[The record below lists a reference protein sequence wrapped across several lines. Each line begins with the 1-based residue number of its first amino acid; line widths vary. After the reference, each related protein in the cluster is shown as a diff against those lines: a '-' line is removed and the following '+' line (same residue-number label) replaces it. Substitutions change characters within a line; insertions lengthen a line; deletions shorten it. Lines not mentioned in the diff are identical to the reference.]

1 MASVPAEIPGNNM
14 TANVGGADTDLIENK
29 SDMLLGFNRLSL
41 LRQLVLM
48 IGVAASIAMGIAIIL
63 WANEPAYQPL
73 FADMSRYDA
82 TEVASILNQND
93 VAFKIEPKTGALL
106 IAAEDLHRARLQLAS
121 AGITQDKTIGFEL
134 LDQDTGLG
142 TSQFMESTRYRRGL
156 EGELARTIASL
167 RNVKSARVHLA
178 IPKQSVFVRDNRKP
192 SASVFLE
199 LIGTRSLQPSQVE
212 AIVNLVSSSVPEM
225 DQSDVTVVDQRG
237 TLLSMNNLSED
248 DRRTSRE
255 FEYARKMEEVLNRR
269 VNSILEPILGMGRF
283 RAEVSADVDF
293 TAIEQAEEVFNP
305 DLQAI
310 RSEQEIG
317 EQRVA
322 GTGPQ
327 GIPGALSN
335 QPPGETSVPEQAGG
349 GAQGQGQS
357 QSTDIRKQTVRNYE
371 VDRTVSYIK
380 HHQGKIKRLTVAVVV
395 DDIRR
400 PGPDGVTME
409 PWPQEELE
417 RLTVLVRDAVG
428 YSAARGDSVN
438 VINTPFLAEEQ
449 EFVEEELSIVQQLWE
464 LWAGGLLKWVAAI
477 LIILILVFGVI
488 RPTLKNLSTG
498 GSEAKDLALAGDEE
512 GLVELQKLGDT
523 EGVEEG
529 VGLSASG
536 EFMLP
541 GASESYEKQINA
553 LKGLV
558 AEDPG
563 RVAQVVRQ
571 WVMADE

>member
-1 MASVPAEIPGNNM
+1 MASVPAEVPGTNLAAGMGND
-14 TANVGGADTDLIENK
+14 NDLIENK
-29 SDMLLGFNRLSL
+29 SDLLLGFNRLSI

-48 IGVAASIAMGIAIIL
+48 VGVAASIAMGIAIIL
-63 WANEPAYQPL
+63 WTVEPAYQPL
-73 FADMSRYDA
+73 FSDMSGYDPN
-82 TEVASILNQND
+82 EVSSILNQND
-93 VAFKIEPKTGALL
+93 ITFKIEPQTGALL
-106 IAAEDLHRARLQLAS
+106 IEASDLHRARLQLAA
-121 AGITQDKTIGFEL
+121 AGITQDRTIGFEL

-156 EGELARTIASL
+156 EGELARTISSL

-178 IPKQSVFVRDNRKP
+178 IPKQSVFVRDTRKP
-192 SASVFLE
+192 SASVL
-199 LIGTRSLQPSQVE
+199 LDLTGTRTLQPEQVE
-212 AIVNLVSSSVPEM
+212 AIVNLVASSIPEM
-225 DQSDVTVVDQRG
+225 QQGDVTVVDQRG
-237 TLLSMNNLSED
+237 NLLSQNNLSAD

-255 FEYARKMEEVLNRR
+255 FQYARKMEEVLTRR
-269 VNSILEPILGMGRF
+269 VQSILEPILGMGHF

-310 RSEQEIG
+310 RSEQEVG
-317 EQRVA
+317 EQRIA

-335 QPPGETSVPEQAGG
+335 QPPGAVSVPEQTGAATGEA
-349 GAQGQGQS
+349 GAQGTA
-357 QSTDIRKQTVRNYE
+357 TDIRKQTVRNYE

-380 HHQGKIKRLTVAVVV
+380 HHQGKIKRLTVAVVI

-400 PGPDGVTME
+400 TAADGAQSMQA
-409 PWPQEELE
+409 WPQEELN
-417 RLTVLVRDAVG
+417 RLTVLVQDAVG

-438 VINTPFLAEEQ
+438 VINSPFLAEEE
-449 EFVEEELSIVQQLWE
+449 EFVALDIPLWE
-464 LWAGGLLKWVAAI
+464 QPWIREVIKWSVAV
-477 LIILILVFGVI
+477 LIVLILVFGVI
-488 RPTLKNLSTG
+488 RPTLKNLSSG
-498 GSEAKDLALAGDEE
+498 GSDTKELALAGDED
-512 GLVELQKLGDT
+512 GLVELQKLGDSG
-523 EGVEEG
+523 EIGES

-536 EFMLP
+536 EFLLP
-541 GASESYEKQINA
+541 GASEGYEKQINA

-558 AEDPG
+558 ADDPG